1 MGTEKKKP
9 TNGQLQRRIDRAV
22 IHIDRTKDTQSVYF
36 SDKGMRITID
46 NEYAVITTGYHHHVF
61 SSFTSSG
68 ISRPYLYA
76 KRFVNMANDNLDE
89 IKTKSGYSYERL
101 FAVLKA
107 KDDQTQYNIAQ
118 YVDWW
123 LFNIF
128 APLYEIGETEAET
141 FFVYET
147 FVRNLSRQNVI
158 LDEKTD
164 GMTNHQFLKK
174 VMDMENEMVSSI
186 PETVIFKKISDEE
199 LVKQEVDAINEQEIN
214 ESLEASNEGN

>member
-1 MGTEKKKP
+1 
-9 TNGQLQRRIDRAV
+9 
-22 IHIDRTKDTQSVYF
+22 
-36 SDKGMRITID
+36 
-46 NEYAVITTGYHHHVF
+46 
-61 SSFTSSG
+61 
-68 ISRPYLYA
+68 
-76 KRFVNMANDNLDE
+76 MANDNLDE